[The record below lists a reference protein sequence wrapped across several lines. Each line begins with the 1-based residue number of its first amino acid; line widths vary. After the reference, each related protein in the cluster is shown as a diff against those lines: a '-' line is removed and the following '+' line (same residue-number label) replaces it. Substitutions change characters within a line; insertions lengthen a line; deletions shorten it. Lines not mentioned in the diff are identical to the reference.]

1 MTLWGMLSGDLGHRG
16 SSNFTA
22 FSYTIYPND
31 KTEAGVVVLVKL
43 YSVFPC
49 FRGLHCLADLMIVE
63 LSGGSE
69 PTTILTYGL
78 I

>member
-49 FRGLHCLADLMIVE
+49 LRGLH
-63 LSGGSE
+63 G
-69 PTTILTYGL
+69 
-78 I
+78 